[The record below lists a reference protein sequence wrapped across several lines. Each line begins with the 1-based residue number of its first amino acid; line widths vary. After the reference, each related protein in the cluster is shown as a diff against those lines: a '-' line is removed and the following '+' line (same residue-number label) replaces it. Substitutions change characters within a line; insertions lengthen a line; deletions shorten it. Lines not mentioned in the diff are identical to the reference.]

1 MQIHAIM
8 RMFINRMGMP
18 MIVMMMVM
26 MVVIMRVGCIARLGF
41 RMTGDRR
48 R

>member
-8 RMFINRMGMP
+8 RMFINGMGMP
-18 MIVMMMVM
+18 MIVIM